1 MLRYIGNFILMLLY
15 IYVFFDFFGKKYTMK
30 YRKYI
35 VLIILFI
42 IFTFQFLISIFFSFP
57 LFNSLSLLFVILIS
71 CEVLYQHSNK
81 SYILYCTYLVLYI
94 VVIDIVTLPIFTLI
108 NNIPLEDSLNIDSYY
123 FVTAAITSI
132 ITFGTYRIFSN
143 ILLKYKMDKVSILED
158 VFMLLQ
164 FIFQI
169 YIISHIFSEM
179 KIGKN
184 HLREI
189 EHVIITV
196 LLILFDFI
204 QIKIYESVSASF
216 NLKEE
221 LLLKRI
227 ETLYL
232 INNYKEIENKYQ
244 ELRYIHHDI
253 YRHLS
258 YLESLYQKNNNAA
271 EYHAQIKDKL
281 DKIDYHFFYEN
292 FLLNQILNSKA
303 TECKKKNIKFIIN
316 IQNEE
321 FDFIEEYDLVT
332 ILENIFSN
340 AIEAC
345 DLQSKN
351 KRMIKFF
358 SIKHNDML
366 YLNLWNSSEELPK
379 IKNDKF
385 LSSKKN
391 HMGLG
396 LKNVQNTLNKYN
408 GKLDCEYTN
417 EYFKVSIFLP
427 VK

>member
-1 MLRYIGNFILMLLY
+1 
-15 IYVFFDFFGKKYTMK
+15 VA
-30 YRKYI
+30 
-35 VLIILFI
+35 
-42 IFTFQFLISIFFSFP
+42 
-57 LFNSLSLLFVILIS
+57 
-71 CEVLYQHSNK
+71 
-81 SYILYCTYLVLYI
+81 
-94 VVIDIVTLPIFTLI
+94 IDIITLPIFSLI
-108 NNIPLEDSLNIDSYY
+108 NNIPMEDSLNIDSYY
-123 FVTAAITSI
+123 FVTAAITNI
-132 ITFGTYRIFSN
+132 ITLGTYRFFSN

-179 KIGKN
+179 KIGIN
-184 HLREI
+184 HLRVI

-253 YRHLS
+253 YRHLN

-292 FLLNQILNSKA
+292 YLLNQILNTKA

-417 EYFKVSIFLP
+417 EYFKVSILLP
-427 VK
+427 VKNVV